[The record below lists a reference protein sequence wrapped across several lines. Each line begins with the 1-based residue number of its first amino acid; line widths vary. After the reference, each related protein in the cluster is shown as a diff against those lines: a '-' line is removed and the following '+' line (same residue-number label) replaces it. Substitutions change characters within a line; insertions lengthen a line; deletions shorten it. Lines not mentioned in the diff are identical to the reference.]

1 MVNPVKYELETKNGG
16 RLINIEPVYE
26 EIAGGDLFATGR
38 YILSDESAGK
48 GEIRFDGELFE
59 WEWDGRNRLEDENIF
74 EIVQFIRQYNE
85 PELAGYLD
93 WQVLHLINLQPFQ
106 HIFNLLSNLF

>member
-1 MVNPVKYELETKNGG
+1 MVNPVQYQLDTINGG
-16 RLINIEPVYE
+16 RSIRIEPVYE

-38 YILSDESAGK
+38 YILSEGASGV

-59 WEWDGRNRLEDENIF
+59 WEWDGSRSLEDENIF
-74 EIVQFIRQYNE
+74 RIVQFIREYNE

-93 WQVLHLINLQPFQ
+93 
-106 HIFNLLSNLF
+106 

>member
-1 MVNPVKYELETKNGG
+1 MPIAMVNPVQYQLDTKNGE
-16 RLINIEPVYE
+16 RSIHIEPVYE

-38 YILSDESAGK
+38 YILSEDNAGA

-59 WEWDGRNRLEDENIF
+59 WEWDGPRSLEDENIF
-74 EIVQFIRQYNE
+74 RIVQFIREYNE

-93 WQVLHLINLQPFQ
+93 
-106 HIFNLLSNLF
+106 

>member
-1 MVNPVKYELETKNGG
+1 MVNPVQYHLNSAQGDRIIT
-16 RLINIEPVYE
+16 IEPVYE

-38 YILSDESAGK
+38 YMLIEENAAM

-59 WEWDGRNRLEDENIF
+59 WEWNGSNMLEDENIF
-74 EIVQFIRQYNE
+74 GMVRFIREYNE

-93 WQVLHLINLQPFQ
+93 
-106 HIFNLLSNLF
+106 

>member
-1 MVNPVKYELETKNGG
+1 
-16 RLINIEPVYE
+16 VYE

-38 YILSDESAGK
+38 YILAEGDLLI

-59 WEWDGRNRLEDENIF
+59 WEWHSNITLEDEN
-74 EIVQFIRQYNE
+74 VYRLVNFIREYEE

-93 WQVLHLINLQPFQ
+93 
-106 HIFNLLSNLF
+106 